1 MKRVTFIL
9 LLVLFVAI
17 MPLRAQYY
25 FAIEDGSQASFRV
38 YDNKGDVLGYY
49 DETLK
54 IVSAESLDDI
64 HAVLEQVYFDKDGK
78 HLFKDKSSNLS
89 LHIKEGEVT
98 AKLETI
104 KQGMT
109 TKDLMVRGCVIYV
122 PSDIKSGDILPDR
135 TMSIKVGIIGGTI
148 YLTERKV
155 LGMESVTVPAGT
167 FNAAKV
173 REKQKTKVAIISEEV
188 TIISW
193 MVKDLGCVRQES
205 YDSKGRLVQI
215 IEMVKK

>member
-1 MKRVTFIL
+1 M
-9 LLVLFVAI
+9 
-17 MPLRAQYY
+17 
-25 FAIEDGSQASFRV
+25 
-38 YDNKGDVLGYY
+38 
-49 DETLK
+49 
-54 IVSAESLDDI
+54 
-64 HAVLEQVYFDKDGK
+64 
-78 HLFKDKSSNLS
+78 
-89 LHIKEGEVT
+89 T

-193 MVKDLGCVRQES
+193 MVKELGCVRKET
-205 YDSKGRLVQI
+205 
-215 IEMVKK
+215 